1 MYPSGAAETA
11 GNEVNPL
18 KKRLILCGFGNVGR
32 TFAQLIT
39 ERSKL
44 LADAYGLQLELA
56 AVVDIGGAAVA
67 TDGALP
73 VGRLLAHVNAGGSVE
88 TFEEFGQPG
97 LSGKELLLSA
107 AAEMLV
113 ETTPTNLVDAEPG
126 RGHMLAALKS
136 GKDIITA
143 NKGPLVLYYK
153 EIMELAAKERRRIYM
168 SAATAA
174 ALPTLDVGLLCLAGA
189 TVLSVE
195 GILNGTTNYILTR
208 MAAEKCSYEIALRAA
223 QEMGIAETD
232 PSLDV
237 EGLDT
242 RNKMILIAN
251 RLFNKHFSPADVP
264 VKGISDISLEDIEK
278 AKADKTVI
286 KLIGECRVENGT
298 VHLSVGP
305 KRLGMDHP
313 LAAVDFSEKG
323 ISYLSDTMGRV
334 TVTGG
339 KSSPVGAAA
348 ALLKDLIHA
357 AVFSAGGGT

>member
-1 MYPSGAAETA
+1 M
-11 GNEVNPL
+11 

-39 ERSKL
+39 DQRQAVAEK
-44 LADAYGLQLELA
+44 YGLELEFK
-56 AVVDIGGAAVA
+56 AVVDIGGAAVFR
-67 TDGALP
+67 DGALP
-73 VGRLLAHVNAGGSVE
+73 VERLLAHVKRGGSVE
-88 TFEEFGQPG
+88 SFEDCGCPG
-97 LSGKELLLSA
+97 MSGSRVLAEV
-107 AAEMLV
+107 AAEFLV
-113 ETTPTNLVDAEPG
+113 ETTPTNLKDAEPG
-126 RGHMLAALKS
+126 RGHMLAALTN
-136 GKDIITA
+136 GKDIVTA
-143 NKGPLVLYYK
+143 NKGPLVLFYK
-153 EIMELAAKERRRIYM
+153 DIMNLARKKERSIYM

-189 TVLSVE
+189 RVLSIE

-208 MAAEKCSYEIALRAA
+208 MSQEKCSYEVALRAA

-237 EGLDT
+237 DGLDT

-251 RLFNKHFSPADVP
+251 RLFDKNFCPADVP
-264 VKGISDISLEDIEK
+264 VTGITGITLQDMEK
-278 AKADKTVI
+278 AKTAGTVI
-286 KLIGECRVENGT
+286 KLIGECRMEDGT
-298 VHLSVGP
+298 VRLNVGP
-305 KRLGMDHP
+305 KRLGLDHP
-313 LAAVDFSEKG
+313 LAAVNFSEKG

-357 AVFSAGGGT
+357 SLFSAEGRI